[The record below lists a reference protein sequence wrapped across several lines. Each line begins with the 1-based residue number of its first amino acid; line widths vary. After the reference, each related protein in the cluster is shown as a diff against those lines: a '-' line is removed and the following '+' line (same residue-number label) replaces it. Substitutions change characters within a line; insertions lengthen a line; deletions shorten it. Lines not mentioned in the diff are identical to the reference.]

1 MTDYVSPAQEQAGRS
16 WFLAGKMY
24 VLARIALVVV
34 IMVILLVSPP
44 VATGQSEPI
53 TVSVNRINFST
64 DELIVLT
71 VKVVDDDSPQQPRPV
86 LPPLDGLA
94 VVDLDISTDV
104 SVVAGKIRT
113 EVIYTYRLQP
123 RRTGLLVIPPVTVEI
138 DGKTY
143 RAAPISIQVKQGAP
157 PVPSQGNAV
166 QPADVAPPAGLAGQ
180 DFYVESQV
188 DTSTPYIGQQVTYTF
203 RFFQAIQLYRPP
215 QYDGPLFTGFKT
227 LGMPVQEYNL
237 HIGDRVYLIT
247 EIQTALFP
255 QTPGRVTIDRA
266 RLMFPGNFFEEPV
279 ELFTEPVTLNVQQLP
294 GNAPTDFNGAVGQY
308 EIRAWFS
315 PPGAVVDQPASYYV
329 AVTGVGNIENLP
341 EPTWPGLSGW
351 RTYDSLS
358 SLATEITEG
367 RISGTRVYERLV
379 VPAQAGD
386 FTLPPATMVYFDPG
400 AGEYKTISTEPVRV
414 SVVPVPTPDASAVT
428 ATAQAI
434 ATTPTPAALA
444 NADVAAAPI
453 EEETVNPDLFDSS
466 FQQWNVPLPFF
477 AMLLLALCGMV
488 PLAAAGGAGGVW
500 LWHKRRTAVQA
511 LPALEKTELLLPSQ
525 RIHPLL
531 AETMKH
537 SDDNYRTVSKAL
549 YRYLEDIL
557 GYPVKGLARPELAQR
572 LHQENLD
579 PALVTRVND
588 CLDESDVGRYGP
600 VTEDAGWT
608 LMEKTEALLYD
619 LDEALGR
626 GTNRS
631 GSSLG

>member
-1 MTDYVSPAQEQAGRS
+1 MSDYVSPARQQAGRS
-16 WFLAGKMY
+16 RFLAGKLY
-24 VLARIALVVV
+24 VMARAALVAVMIV
-34 IMVILLVSPP
+34 PLLVSPP
-44 VATGQSEPI
+44 TAAGQSEPI

-64 DELIVLT
+64 DELIILT
-71 VKVVDDDSPQQPRPV
+71 VKVVDENSPQQPRPV
-86 LPPLDGLA
+86 LPSLDGLA
-94 VVDLDISTDV
+94 VVDLDISTDM

-113 EVIYTYRLQP
+113 QVIYTYRLQP

-166 QPADVAPPAGLAGQ
+166 QPADITPPAGLAGQ
-180 DFYVESQV
+180 DFFVESQV
-188 DTSTPYIGQQVTYTF
+188 NIPRPYIGQQVTYTF

-227 LGMPVQEYNL
+227 RGMPVQEYNL
-237 HIGDRVYLIT
+237 QIGDRVYLIT

-255 QTPGRVTIDRA
+255 QAPGRMTIDRA

-294 GNAPTDFNGAVGQY
+294 GNAPTGFNGAVGQF

-315 PPGAVVDQPASYYV
+315 PPGAVVDQPARYYV
-329 AVTGVGNIENLP
+329 AVTGAGNIESLP

-358 SLATEITEG
+358 SLTTETTDG

-379 VPAQAGD
+379 VPAQVGD

-400 AGEYKTISTEPVRV
+400 VGQYKTISTEPLQV
-414 SVVPVPTPDASAVT
+414 SVLPAPTPDAAAVT
-428 ATAQAI
+428 ATAEAMA
-434 ATTPTPAALA
+434 ATATPAAIA
-444 NADVAAAPI
+444 STDIAAVPA
-453 EEETVNPDLFDSS
+453 EEEEVNPDLFDSS
-466 FQQWNVPLPFF
+466 LLQWNVPLSLFVV
-477 AMLLLALCGMV
+477 LVLALCGMV

-500 LWHKRRTAVQA
+500 LWHKRKTVA
-511 LPALEKTELLLPSQ
+511 PASPPVPERTELLLPSQ

-531 AETMKH
+531 ADTMRQ
-537 SDDNYRTVSKAL
+537 SGDNYRTVSKAL
-549 YRYLEDIL
+549 YRYLEDVL
-557 GYPVKGLARPELAQR
+557 GSPVKGLARTELTQR
-572 LHQENLD
+572 LRQANLD
-579 PALVTRVND
+579 QGLLARIND
-588 CLDESDVGRYGP
+588 CLDESDMGNYGP
-600 VTEDAGWT
+600 NTDDAGWT

-626 GTNRS
+626 ETKRIQ
-631 GSSLG
+631 